1 MKKRRKNIIKAVS
14 VVGIV
19 IVLGIMWGKYNDL
32 KTEVYIFPE
41 NLIGYM
47 QFDIEQQIEDINE
60 TNSTQDIC
68 TEVYE
73 TNDGSLAVRLN
84 EKQRNW
90 WIENVNGK
98 IERFEKDVAEKGG
111 KLKVSDDRTSI
122 IFEASPK
129 LYMEYIS
136 AKSYLASIG
145 AAEYQILTGENPE
158 EWHVYLCFKNIET
171 GEIIA
176 GGTIPYDTIEFTDE
190 DLK

>member
-1 MKKRRKNIIKAVS
+1 MKKCTKNVI
-14 VVGIV
+14 GIV
-19 IVLGIMWGKYNDL
+19 AIAGFAVVIGILITIHSELGT
-32 KTEVYIFPE
+32 KTYIFPE
-41 NLIGYM
+41 NLIDYM
-47 QFDIEQQIEDINE
+47 GFDIEEQIADINQ

-68 TEVYE
+68 TEVYAME
-73 TNDGSLAVRLN
+73 DGSLAVKLN
-84 EKQRNW
+84 KKQWGW

-98 IERFEKDVAEKGG
+98 IEKFEKDVAEKGG

-136 AKSYLASIG
+136 AQSYLTSICAG
-145 AAEYQILTGENPE
+145 EYQILTGTNPE
-158 EWHVYLCFKNIET
+158 EWHVYLCFKNMET

-176 GGTIPYDTIEFTDE
+176 EGTLPYDTIEFTDE